1 MASKIEWPDQ
11 AFEQLSN
18 NFITFSFI
26 MTSNDSICCPST
38 TSYRC
43 RVEFHRWKM
52 TLRGFVRLEIDAR
65 GDAEDANGV
74 INMAQTLTGLE
85 RLCRDMLHHD
95 SVTRARGR
103 PRCQAPCLLS
113 RSADQYSISRSLA
126 TSVAMDD
133 IRANPKRSQQSFRT
147 IDISITA

>member
-26 MTSNDSICCPST
+26 MTSNESICCPST

-43 RVEFHRWKM
+43 RVEFHRWEM
-52 TLRGFVRLEIDAR
+52 TLRGFVRLVIDAP
-65 GDAEDANGV
+65 GDAEDANRV
-74 INMAQTLTGLE
+74 IAMAQTLTGLK
-85 RLCRDMLHHD
+85 RLCRHMLHHA
-95 SVTRARGR
+95 SVTRARRR

-113 RSADQYSISRSLA
+113 KSADQYSIAGSLA
-126 TSVAMDD
+126 TSVAMFC
-133 IRANPKRSQQSFRT
+133 IRTNLERSQQGF
-147 IDISITA
+147 